1 MRCLPQESLL
11 KDEEFITYVL
21 AGLDQDYNS
30 VVECITGKE
39 ELSLGSI
46 YSQLLTTEARL
57 DLQSTHSQSSVNAA
71 ARGHG
76 SYRGRGGRDGGR

>member
-30 VVECITGKE
+30 VVESITGKE
-39 ELSLGSI
+39 ELSLGSV
-46 YSQLLTTEARL
+46 YS
-57 DLQSTHSQSSVNAA
+57 
-71 ARGHG
+71 
-76 SYRGRGGRDGGR
+76 